1 MLIISRDSFPPHDN
15 VLLPVLSSPVLF
27 SSLLTTTS
35 YSLSRPRAVAVAL
48 SLSESTGAATSQ
60 RFITIPSPHPSRLSG
75 IKVLISS
82 DDMTEH

>member
-1 MLIISRDSFPPHDN
+1 MFLVSRFPPHDN
-15 VLLPVLSSPVLF
+15 AVLWPVQSRSVL
-27 SSLLTTTS
+27 TATP

-48 SLSESTGAATSQ
+48 SLSEKTGAATSQ